1 MPRFTDFKDYL
12 GVQILMV
19 REVVFSEI
27 LFLTLCHLDHLL
39 HCIQTPL
46 ATHPGQLSLPKQKC
60 VIELF
65 LMHLDFEQ
73 TPARC
78 VCLCFL
84 CLHLSGSLLVCSPLA
99 SDACPLR
106 R

>member
-12 GVQILMV
+12 GVQNLMV
-19 REVVFSEI
+19 REAVFSEI

-39 HCIQTPL
+39 HCTQTPL
-46 ATHPGQLSLPKQKC
+46 ATCPGRLSLPTQKC
-60 VIELF
+60 VIELY
-65 LMHLDFEQ
+65 LMHLGFKQ
-73 TPARC
+73 IPARC

-84 CLHLSGSLLVCSPLA
+84 YLHLSGSLLACSPLA